1 MIETSTLGSTRNSS
15 EVGLENN
22 VWRGGQHAEN
32 RQMWSVDGRS
42 GSNVWGYRRVVRFCP
57 STVRDIDQIDAV
69 ISGSHNSTVDDTKCD
84 KLACFVISWESEVAS
99 SLTAPLSS
107 LPDELKDEL
116 AQFAV
121 GLEAEQPPTKEV
133 VDMATRILHVVVEN
147 APVPD
152 VIVDT
157 AGALSFDMRLNDRRL
172 IMAELEADG
181 SINVGEYDAQDE
193 LIKFIPLAT
202 EAEFISILKA

>member
-1 MIETSTLGSTRNSS
+1 MTHTHTDYYD
-15 EVGLENN
+15 
-22 VWRGGQHAEN
+22 
-32 RQMWSVDGRS
+32 M
-42 GSNVWGYRRVVRFCP
+42 
-57 STVRDIDQIDAV
+57 
-69 ISGSHNSTVDDTKCD
+69 
-84 KLACFVISWESEVAS
+84 LA
-99 SLTAPLSS
+99 TTPLSS
-107 LPDELKDEL
+107 PLQNKLD
-116 AQFAV
+116 QFTQ

-133 VDMATRILHVVVEN
+133 VDMATRILHVAVEN

-181 SINVGEYDAQDE
+181 SINVGEYDSQDE

-202 EAEFISILKA
+202 ESEFISILKAQ